1 MLKVMAGE
9 NAKKLK
15 LDQNVDINK
24 LKVYFME
31 GDDNPLNSPLQSE
44 IRDAMHRVI
53 EHFNHKGVT
62 TKKVYFK
69 QINHGF
75 NIWMCAMEDKTA
87 PKMTQLLTNMKGSI
101 NPFTEL
107 IKSLFNLSNHTFCAI
122 ISCFGELFS
131 KLSGKE
137 GNDKFRQMRQSLT
150 KELHQLL
157 GDDGIF
163 IYPTHPETAPKHNA
177 TFLKLFNVSYTALF
191 NPLYV
196 AITAVPLGL
205 SKSGL
210 PIGLQIVAS
219 PLNDRLSIAAAEELE
234 KAFGGWVSPTDINCK
249 D

>member
-1 MLKVMAGE
+1 MPCFFNGVFGHKTTPEVVSTQGLFPSATPPRQKLLSVGPMCRYATDLKPMLKVMAGE

-31 GDDNPLNSPLQSE
+31 GDDNPLHSPLQSD
-44 IRDAMHRVI
+44 IRDVMHRVI
-53 EHFNHKGVT
+53 EHFNQKGVT

-87 PKMTQLLTNMKGSI
+87 PKMAELLTNMKGPI
-101 NPFTEL
+101 NPFIEL
-107 IKSLFNLSNHTFCAI
+107 IKSLFNLSNHTICAI

-137 GNDKFRQMRQSLT
+137 ANDRYRQMRQTLT

-157 GDDGIF
+157 GK
-163 IYPTHPETAPKHNA
+163 YS
-177 TFLKLFNVSYTALF
+177 L
-191 NPLYV
+191 
-196 AITAVPLGL
+196 
-205 SKSGL
+205 
-210 PIGLQIVAS
+210 
-219 PLNDRLSIAAAEELE
+219 
-234 KAFGGWVSPTDINCK
+234 INQS
-249 D
+249 